1 MLPFRCGRPGS
12 PSQVVV
18 ALGMGQHGLVREPD
32 EVSEFCKLEPGR
44 VAVVLVDFQNDFC
57 RSSAPGQDLAQTRA
71 NAEAARRA
79 NVFAAE
85 AARLGM
91 RVIYSQQLMDPAR
104 LTPRQRRREKDSRLC
119 LAGSAGADLFIQ
131 PVAGSRTARKYRYDI
146 WQSPEFLAAL
156 ADWDIDGLVI
166 GGVELTCCVLYA
178 VLGAEERGF
187 HYVVPMDL
195 VSGMRSSEPVAN
207 GAARDYLRSVHP
219 HVERADDLLRSW
231 RAS

>member
-1 MLPFRCGRPGS
+1 
-12 PSQVVV
+12 V
-18 ALGMGQHGLVREPD
+18 AFALAFGVMQYCRVGEPD
-32 EVSEFCKLEPGR
+32 QFSEFGKLDPAR

-57 RSSAPGQDLAQTRA
+57 RSSVLGQDPGQTRA

-79 NVFAAE
+79 NVFAGE
-85 AARLGM
+85 AAGLGV
-91 RVIYSQQLMDPAR
+91 RVIYTQQVMDQAR
-104 LTPRQRRREKDSRLC
+104 LTPRQRRQEKDSRLC
-119 LAGSAGADLFIQ
+119 LAGSAGADLFAR
-131 PVAGSRTARKYRYDI
+131 PVAGSRIARKYRYDI

-195 VSGMRSSEPVAN
+195 VSGIRSSEPVAN

-219 HVERADDLLRSW
+219 HVERADDVLRYW
-231 RAS
+231 RVG